1 MGTNGRPTEYVKKY
15 DRMAYRHCLLGATD
29 KDLAELFEVSE
40 QTINAWK
47 HEHPIFLESI
57 KKGKVEADQAVTV
70 SLYKRATGYS
80 HPDTHISNYLG
91 VVTKTAIRKH
101 YPPDTT
107 ACIFWL
113 KNRQKANWR
122 DKIDHEVTGKDG
134 GPVEV
139 KVVPDAIMEMIKGTN
154 DQD

>member
-1 MGTNGRPTEYVKKY
+1 MSQGRPSKYEKKF

-29 KDLAELFEVSE
+29 NDLAELFEVDVAS
-40 QTINAWK
+40 IYRWK
-47 HEHPIFLESI
+47 NEHPGFCEAI
-57 KKGKVEADQAVTV
+57 KKGKDDADQTVAV
-70 SLYKRATGYS
+70 SLFKRATGYS
-80 HPDTHISNYLG
+80 HPDTHISNFQG
-91 VVTKTAIRKH
+91 EITKTAVRKH

-139 KVVPDAIMEMIKGTN
+139 KVIPESILEMIRGN
-154 DQD
+154 NQG